1 MPRAEGGRLRLQ
13 KKIVRSMVEAQR
25 VPVECWAMMVPMS
38 NKEGKW
44 KVGRGLGESSFTP
57 LRSAIKAAL
66 DVDFG
71 RRKADVFGRC
81 GHLLRE

>member
-1 MPRAEGGRLRLQ
+1 
-13 KKIVRSMVEAQR
+13 
-25 VPVECWAMMVPMS
+25 MMVPMS

-57 LRSAIKAAL
+57 LRSAMNAAL

-71 RRKADVFGRC
+71 RRKADVLEGVGTC
-81 GHLLRE
+81 